1 MCELLNFKMKSYL
14 FKYCLLLF
22 LLCGLKSASN
32 AQDSDK
38 KEGCQAITVYYKT
51 KLNGIESAALSKRL
65 ERELKHIQSISSI
78 KTDAANNQVSFQVNS
93 CINLTENQ
101 LRKVILDA
109 GAIPM
114 DIKYSKDST
123 EVFPKPAAGKAN

>member
-1 MCELLNFKMKSYL
+1 MKYYLLRYF
-14 FKYCLLLF
+14 F
-22 LLCGLKSASN
+22 LLYLMCGLGNAVN

-38 KEGCQAITVYYKT
+38 KEGCQDITIYYKT
-51 KLNGIESAALSKRL
+51 KLKGIESEALSQRL
-65 ERELKHIQSISSI
+65 ERELEHIQSISSI
-78 KTDAANNQVSFQVNS
+78 KTDVANKQVRFQVNS

-109 GAIPM
+109 GAVPV

-123 EVFPKPAAGKAN
+123 EVFPKAATGKANN